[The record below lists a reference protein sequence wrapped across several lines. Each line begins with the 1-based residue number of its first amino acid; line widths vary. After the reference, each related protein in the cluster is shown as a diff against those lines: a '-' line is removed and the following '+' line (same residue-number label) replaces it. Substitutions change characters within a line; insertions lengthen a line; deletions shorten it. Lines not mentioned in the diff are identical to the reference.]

1 MAEKLQYMS
10 DENDHEKKFNNICA
24 NVEKI
29 LSMYSNISV
38 KIEQY
43 HTQIIH
49 KISAL
54 DKYLNSIN
62 TEISHLESN
71 KTKIITPS
79 IIESMKKKLVEIP
92 HSAHSSSRRCW
103 DCKKTLNFTEIYE
116 RNRDLE
122 KERLSKLWNHPYIQF
137 YCCDCFDRIKQEEI
151 SDERREKSK
160 LIRKN
165 LKPEEREGLSFIERR
180 IGKEIVA
187 TTDFKI
193 KSIHYWSRIPEFI
206 AKDKHIVALKLNYC
220 DLSSIPIDLQLFT
233 SLNYLD
239 LSYNHIESLP
249 QWIKFMVS
257 LKQLILLGNP
267 IVNIPESFFLIKN
280 LEILP
285 VTIRNKQ
292 IQEKMR
298 SSMRAIN
305 SEVKRKIGCEIPVKY

>member
-1 MAEKLQYMS
+1 MWILRIPTIYLS

-24 NVEKI
+24 NVGKI

-38 KIEQY
+38 RIEQF
-43 HTQIIH
+43 HTQTIQ

-62 TEISHLESN
+62 TEIYLLEPN
-71 KTKIITPS
+71 KTKI
-79 IIESMKKKLVEIP
+79 EIP
-92 HSAHSSSRRCW
+92 HSTHSRRCW

-116 RNRDLE
+116 QNRELE

-137 YCCDCFDRIKQEEI
+137 YCCACFDRIKQEEI

-165 LKPEEREGLSFIERR
+165 LKPKEREGLSFVERR
-180 IGKEIVA
+180 IGKEIIA
-187 TTDFKI
+187 TSDFKI
-193 KSIHYWSRIPEFI
+193 KSTHYWSRIPEFI
-206 AKDKHIVALKLNYC
+206 AKDKHIVAFKLNYC
-220 DLSSIPIDLQLFT
+220 ALTSIPIDLQLFT

-292 IQEKMR
+292 IQEKMKA
-298 SSMRAIN
+298 SMRAIN
-305 SEVKRKIGCEIPVKY
+305 SEVKLKIGSEIPVKY